1 MYCKNCGKETEN
13 EAELCPECAKAA
25 EETVETP
32 APEVEKET
40 SEVVFDEIKST
51 LNPTS
56 AVDNVKQAISDNVE
70 EAEDSPKYCF
80 KKSLTGTILAA
91 IAFLISTIVAAIVS
105 ANSAELALG
114 DYYVSNG
121 EATGIIVAS
130 IICMVFGLVAFA
142 LSIPALVSGIKCVI
156 RTAKRLNKPVKPIA
170 PFVLS
175 CVATVFGA
183 ESLFAGLISA
193 INAIINLVTAISFLA

>member
-13 EAELCPECAKAA
+13 EAELCPECANAA

-32 APEVEKET
+32 TPEVEKET

-56 AVDNVKQAISDNVE
+56 AMDNVKNAMSDNVE
-70 EAEDSPKYCF
+70 ESEDSPKYCF
-80 KKSLTGTILAA
+80 KKSLTGTILAGVA
-91 IAFLISTIVAAIVS
+91 MIVLIFVSIFNGVNASLRFEDGSDVLAIVGS
-105 ANSAELALG
+105 
-114 DYYVSNG
+114 VF
-121 EATGIIVAS
+121 
-130 IICMVFGLVAFA
+130 CMLFA
-142 LSIPALVSGIKCVI
+142 LASVGISIPALVTGIKCVI

-175 CVATVFGA
+175 CVAALLGLSCIGWGFGA
-183 ESLFAGLISA
+183 FVNSIMVMVAA
-193 INAIINLVTAISFLA
+193 I

>member
-1 MYCKNCGKETEN
+1 MNCKNCGKETEN
-13 EAELCPECAKAA
+13 EAELCPECANAA

-32 APEVEKET
+32 TPEVEKET

-80 KKSLTGTILAA
+80 KKSLTGTILAGVA
-91 IAFLISTIVAAIVS
+91 MIVLIFVSIFNGVNASLRFEDGSDVLAIVGS
-105 ANSAELALG
+105 
-114 DYYVSNG
+114 VF
-121 EATGIIVAS
+121 
-130 IICMVFGLVAFA
+130 CMLFA
-142 LSIPALVSGIKCVI
+142 LAAVGISIPALVTGIKCVI

-175 CVATVFGA
+175 CVAALLGLSCIGWGFGA
-183 ESLFAGLISA
+183 FINSIMVMVAA
-193 INAIINLVTAISFLA
+193 I

>member
-1 MYCKNCGKETEN
+1 MNCKNCGKETEN
-13 EAELCPECAKAA
+13 EAELCPECANAA

-32 APEVEKET
+32 TPEVEKET

-80 KKSLTGTILAA
+80 KKSLTGTILAGVA
-91 IAFLISTIVAAIVS
+91 MIVLIFVSIFNGVNASLRFEDGSDVLAIVGS
-105 ANSAELALG
+105 
-114 DYYVSNG
+114 VF
-121 EATGIIVAS
+121 
-130 IICMVFGLVAFA
+130 CMLFA
-142 LSIPALVSGIKCVI
+142 LAAVGISIPALVTGIKCVI

-175 CVATVFGA
+175 CVAALLGLSCIGWGLGA
-183 ESLFAGLISA
+183 FVNSIMVMVAA
-193 INAIINLVTAISFLA
+193 I